1 MNSTETMFHPS
12 CPIKSIAVALS
23 FSSSCQSI
31 LAEAKHLS
39 DVFNA
44 ALLLI
49 HVGEKTTDKEKE
61 TQEMIDNLKINIHS
75 GQLIWAEGKEVK
87 TILEVCDKNNVDLL
101 VLGAKIKENIL
112 QFYMG
117 SVARKISRKAK
128 CSVLLVTN
136 PEATPQEYNRM
147 VINGAE
153 DSKTENTID
162 TALYF
167 AEHLKTKEVYIVQ
180 ELDISPSLDAQVQS
194 LKQKKELQTNDSLIR
209 SIIKKHEGKSVQI
222 TSKIIKGKPGY
233 AINKFAQTKKADLLV
248 VHAPETQL
256 NVIDRIFTH
265 DMEYILANL
274 PCNLLIL
281 HTRQV
286 NDI

>member
-1 MNSTETMFHPS
+1 MFHPS